1 MERIGRRPAR
11 LWRKS
16 GAERM
21 IRIILEIEKEDDQY
35 LNLSRLIE
43 DILKQDKLMLPKFRY
58 QSELIT
64 DSIREAA

>member
-1 MERIGRRPAR
+1 
-11 LWRKS
+11 
-16 GAERM
+16 M